1 MAENGL
7 FLGQKMIRNYQRAGG
22 SSVDLAPIY
31 NSLNALQN
39 EVNSLITVTKL
50 TSIASDIS
58 VISALSSS
66 VTDISTAFTSHTSL
80 YDWKFRTLSSSVTNM
95 NESIMSINAVIS
107 TLSTATG
114 GGGKTI
120 TNPTE
125 SGYVFTDP
133 VLYTGPD
140 IEAPGGQTFN
150 NAYNTYLKGVTWS
163 DYPSTVTESPYRTL
177 PAYFGGCVVYGDLSF
192 VNVYAWEIESCT
204 VEHVKI
210 HSCVTGMV
218 SNGSYTDVSVD
229 SVSLMMAYGTINSL
243 SANNADAMAVNSAT
257 CNSIQLSQ
265 CNRVGLNGIYVN
277 HLYVPDVSEL
287 ALSHCRVKDL
297 LIDYPSTVTSYD
309 SNRFVTLDSNTID
322 RMNASLLRYNAKGN
336 DIWTANI
343 YMDYDLMQSAV
354 LTSAGYLHANTIN
367 ELSIFNND
375 HGTGNTTNQA
385 ISQNGLY
392 LGNNSIRH
400 LYNDL
405 YIPVSLWSNTIDTLA
420 NTLGVSLSARG
431 NSIEEWDC
439 EVSPYSALRYGAT
452 RSFALISSNHVARMN
467 FSHDF
472 TDESL
477 FTTDSSSSVM
487 NNLNKLTI
495 YLLQNSASY
504 VSCDVL
510 NPITANFKGA
520 PISAQFNVA
529 NSITFAVSESIGTL
543 NMVKNER
550 FDTTPREAEIRAI
563 SAHSMGMTNVYP
575 RFVAA
580 GESIDLLNIYLDGP
594 MKDDYTLRNIS
605 ASSVSFK
612 NFASMSTDD
621 SWLYVFSCS
630 FGFFEYVQSITNRLG
645 VMNDSISYC
654 SITGGNLNA
663 YTCDFTNLN
672 ININAANIAAN
683 NMTGLGGTVRWITLN
698 TNNLTLGGFYYG
710 TSSGASNTI
719 VRLNTGL

>member
-1 MAENGL
+1 
-7 FLGQKMIRNYQRAGG
+7 MIRNYQRAGG
-22 SSVDLAPIY
+22 ASVDLAPIY

-58 VISALSSS
+58 AINPISSS

-80 YDWKFRTLSSSVTNM
+80 YDWKFRTLSSSVTDM

-114 GGGKTI
+114 GGGKTL

-125 SGYVFTDP
+125 SGYLFTDP

-140 IEAPGGQTFN
+140 IESPGGQTFN

-177 PAYFGGCVVYGDLSF
+177 PAYFGGCVVYGDLSL

-210 HSCVTGMV
+210 HSCVTGIV
-218 SNGSYTDVSVD
+218 SSGSYTDVSIN
-229 SVSLMMAYGTINSL
+229 SVSIMLAYGTINSL
-243 SANNADAMAVNSAT
+243 SAQNAEVMVVSSAT
-257 CNSIQLSQ
+257 FNSIQLSQ
-265 CNRVGLNGIYVN
+265 CNSVVMNGIYVN
-277 HLYVPDVSEL
+277 HLYVPDVSVL
-287 ALSHCRVKDL
+287 GLSSCRVKDL

-322 RMNASLLRYNAKGN
+322 NLNASLLRYNAKGN

-343 YMDYDLMQSAV
+343 YMDYDLMQSSV
-354 LTSAGYLHANTIN
+354 FTSAGYLYANTIN

-392 LGNNSIRH
+392 LGDNSIRH
-400 LYNDL
+400 LYDDL
-405 YIPVSLWSNTIDTLA
+405 YVPASIWSNTIDTLA

-439 EVSPYSALRYGAT
+439 EISPYSALRYGT
-452 RSFALISSNHVARMN
+452 DTNRSFALISANRIAKMN

-477 FTTDSSSSVM
+477 FTTNTSSSIM

-495 YLLQNSASY
+495 YLIQNSASY
-504 VSCDVL
+504 VTCDVL

-520 PISAQFNVA
+520 PLSAQFNVA
-529 NSITFAVSESIGTL
+529 NDITFAVSEPIGTL

-550 FDTTPREAEIRAI
+550 FITSAKDVEIRAI
-563 SAHSMGMTNVYP
+563 EAHSMGMTNICP
-575 RFVAA
+575 RFVNN
-580 GESIDLLNIYLDGP
+580 EDIDILNIYLDGP
-594 MKDDYTLRNIS
+594 MKNAYTLHNIS
-605 ASSVSFK
+605 ASSVNIR
-612 NFASMSTDD
+612 NFVSMSASS
-621 SWLYVFSCS
+621 SWIVMSQCS
-630 FGFFEYVQSITNRLG
+630 IEYLDYYQLNTNRIRFTS
-645 VMNDSISYC
+645 NTIDNC
-654 SITGGNLNA
+654 SIAGGNLIGYLCGIINM
-663 YTCDFTNLN
+663 NLN
-672 ININAANIAAN
+672 INAADLYAN
-683 NMTGLGGTVRWITLN
+683 TFSGLGGTINYVTLN
-698 TNNLTLGGFYYG
+698 NNSLTLGGFYYG
-710 TSSGASNTI
+710 TSAGVSNTI